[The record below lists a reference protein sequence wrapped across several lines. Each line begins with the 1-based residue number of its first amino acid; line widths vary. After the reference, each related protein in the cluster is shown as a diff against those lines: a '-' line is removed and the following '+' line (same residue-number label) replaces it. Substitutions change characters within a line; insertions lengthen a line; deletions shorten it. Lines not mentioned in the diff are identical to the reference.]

1 MNWILSI
8 PRLIAGN
15 FQSGTP
21 SCPIVPHSLDGKCAI
36 ITGGNSGIGYETSLA
51 LALQGCEVIM
61 LCRNPTKAQEA
72 VAKINGQCQ
81 EVVSQGSCSAMSL
94 DLSDLDSVQI
104 CAAEIRKQFYSKKID
119 LFICN
124 GGICMQPYS
133 TSKQGHEI
141 HFATNH
147 LGHFALVGLVV
158 DILRKYNS
166 KVVVLTGDIAVL
178 ECDASPDYVYSDGG
192 LDAYCRSKICNQSF
206 AKILHSKYGT
216 EMPIYCV
223 HPGVVDTN
231 LLAATNDFDKFMKS
245 LFMIDCKRGA
255 QSTLLCCVSDVVPRG
270 SYFHNVFGVTD
281 YHPTVLK
288 EGWSENMWTL
298 SERLCAD
305 AGLTLFY

>member
-15 FQSGTP
+15 FQGGTP
-21 SCPIVPHSLDGKCAI
+21 SCPIRPHSLDGKCAI
-36 ITGGNSGIGYETSLA
+36 ITGGNSGIGFETSLA
-51 LALQGCEVIM
+51 LAVQGCEVYI

-72 VAKINGQCQ
+72 VNTINEQCQ
-81 EVVSQGSCSAMSL
+81 QQHSQGSCTAMSL

-104 CAAEIRKQFYSKKID
+104 CAAEIRKLFYAKTID
-119 LFICN
+119 YFICN

-133 TSKQGHEI
+133 TSKQGYEI

-147 LGHFALVGLVV
+147 LGHFALVGLLI
-158 DILRKYNS
+158 DILRKYHS
-166 KVVVLTGDIAVL
+166 KVVVLTGDIAIL
-178 ECDASPDYVYSDGG
+178 EDDASPDFVYHDGG

-206 AKILHSKYGT
+206 AKMLHSKYGT
-216 EMPIYCV
+216 EIIVYSV

-231 LLAATNDFDKFMKS
+231 LLVATNQFDKLVKS
-245 LFMIDCKRGA
+245 IFMIDCKRGA

-288 EGWSENMWTL
+288 EGWNENMWTL
-298 SERLCAD
+298 SEGLCVD
-305 AGLTLFY
+305 AGLTLMY